1 MLYIRSDHVMHVYT
15 YLLSNKSYLRSRKK
29 EGERGT
35 DGERVRER
43 KRGIE
48 RERKRQRVRERKRGR
63 EIERER
69 EREGERG

>member
-43 KRGIE
+43 KGEE
-48 RERKRQRVRERKRGR
+48 RERA
-63 EIERER
+63 
-69 EREGERG
+69 REGRRDGRSNMHVTTLN